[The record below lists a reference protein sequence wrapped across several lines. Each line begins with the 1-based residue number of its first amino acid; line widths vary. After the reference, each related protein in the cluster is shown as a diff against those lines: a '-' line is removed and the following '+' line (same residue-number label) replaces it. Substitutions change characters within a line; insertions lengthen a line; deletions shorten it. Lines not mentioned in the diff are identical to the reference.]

1 VSYRSSE
8 HGHSAVGSLSIQALS
23 NVEARFVSAGPLQS
37 FLVKLGIGEFLL
49 VGAAAYLGSVV
60 YHRLLLFDWPDPQK
74 YVPAAALLAILV
86 SLVSLEFR
94 HFATI
99 QVQPRHQFL
108 WNGVGAVTLAFSFF
122 LSIIF
127 LLKTEDAYSRGSF
140 LFQLASVGTVVL
152 ALRATAYSRLRSAI
166 AAGRIESR
174 RVVLIGDRDHCSQ
187 FAHRLSLTGVRI
199 VRAFG
204 RPELCDTG
212 IMPASGGAAAT
223 HLRELIAEC
232 RSMQADDIVVLSDEK
247 TLRNTHALALALSE
261 LPVDIHVLPLDAADL
276 IGLAQIAEFGN
287 MITLRV
293 ARRPLSATDRV
304 IKRAFDIAA
313 AIAGL
318 TLFSPLLAVVG
329 IAIKLDS
336 PGPVFF
342 RQTRH
347 GFNNAP
353 IRVFKFRSMTVM
365 EDGDAFRQAI
375 RGDPRITRVGR
386 VLRRTNIDE
395 LPQLFNVLLG
405 DMSIVGPRPHATAHN
420 QMFEQLISTFS
431 RRHIV
436 KPGITGWAQVNG
448 YRGETDTLDK
458 MRQRV
463 EYDLHYIDNWSF
475 LFDMKIIVM
484 TIFSKS
490 VYVNAY

>member
-1 VSYRSSE
+1 VSYQSSE
-8 HGHSAVGSLSIQALS
+8 HDHSTVASLSFQPQS
-23 NVEARFVSAGPLQS
+23 NVEARLVSAGPLRS

-49 VGAAAYLGSVV
+49 VGTAAYLGSVV
-60 YHRLLLFDWPDPQK
+60 YHRLLLLDWPDPQK
-74 YVPAAALLAILV
+74 YVPAAVLLAILV
-86 SLVSLEFR
+86 SLVSLKFR

-108 WNGVGAVTLAFSFF
+108 WSGVRAVTLAFSFF

-127 LLKTEDAYSRGSF
+127 LLKTEDYSRGSF

-152 ALRATAYSRLRSAI
+152 ALRATAYSRLRLAI

-187 FAHRLSLTGVRI
+187 FAHRLSLRDVRI

-204 RPELCDTG
+204 LPELCDTG
-212 IMPASGGAAAT
+212 IMPAAGGAAAT

-276 IGLAQIAEFGN
+276 ISLAQIAEFGN
-287 MITLRV
+287 MVTLRV

-304 IKRAFDIAA
+304 IKRGFDFAA

-318 TLFSPLLAVVG
+318 TLLSPLLAVVA
-329 IAIKLDS
+329 IAIKVDS

-365 EDGDAFRQAI
+365 EDGDAFRQAVK
-375 RGDPRITRVGR
+375 GDQRVTRVGR

-405 DMSIVGPRPHATAHN
+405 HMSIVGPRPHATAHN
-420 QMFEQLISTFS
+420 RMFEQLISTFS

-458 MRQRV
+458 MRRRV

-484 TIFSKS
+484 TLFSKS

>member
-1 VSYRSSE
+1 
-8 HGHSAVGSLSIQALS
+8 
-23 NVEARFVSAGPLQS
+23 
-37 FLVKLGIGEFLL
+37 
-49 VGAAAYLGSVV
+49 
-60 YHRLLLFDWPDPQK
+60 
-74 YVPAAALLAILV
+74 
-86 SLVSLEFR
+86 
-94 HFATI
+94 
-99 QVQPRHQFL
+99 
-108 WNGVGAVTLAFSFF
+108 
-122 LSIIF
+122 
-127 LLKTEDAYSRGSF
+127 
-140 LFQLASVGTVVL
+140 
-152 ALRATAYSRLRSAI
+152 
-166 AAGRIESR
+166 
-174 RVVLIGDRDHCSQ
+174 
-187 FAHRLSLTGVRI
+187 
-199 VRAFG
+199 
-204 RPELCDTG
+204 
-212 IMPASGGAAAT
+212 
-223 HLRELIAEC
+223 
-232 RSMQADDIVVLSDEK
+232 
-247 TLRNTHALALALSE
+247 
-261 LPVDIHVLPLDAADL
+261 
-276 IGLAQIAEFGN
+276 
-287 MITLRV
+287 
-293 ARRPLSATDRV
+293 
-304 IKRAFDIAA
+304 
-313 AIAGL
+313 
-318 TLFSPLLAVVG
+318 VG

-375 RGDPRITRVGR
+375 RGDQRITRVGR